1 MFNVDVM
8 QDFSEIVHYEHP
20 GVPLYIR
27 RGQLS
32 AYPNLRALC
41 HWHDDIE
48 LIRVTEGHMQY
59 QIGEKKILLEKGDT
73 LLINARQM
81 HYGFSLNQQDCN
93 FICVLFH
100 PNLLSENR
108 LLHRQFVIP
117 FLEKQD
123 LPFLHFSA
131 DTPDGE
137 IFAGYI
143 DQLLA
148 LKDENAPAYE
158 LAAIG
163 VLHMMWQ
170 KLFPFCTHASSRRSV
185 DYNDISLQKDMVS
198 FIYQHYAERLSLA
211 DIADAGHV
219 CQNKCCSIFRRYLQQ
234 SPIDFLNAYRLE
246 VSCNL
251 LRNTNTSVTDIAL
264 MCGFNHLSYYSKL
277 FQRKYN
283 CTPSAWR
290 KEHAVS

>member
-1 MFNVDVM
+1 MFNVDIM
-8 QDFSEIVHYEHP
+8 QDFSEIVHYDHP

-27 RGQLS
+27 RGKLS
-32 AYPNLRALC
+32 VYPNLRALC

-48 LIRVTEGHMQY
+48 LIRVIEGCMQY
-59 QIGEKKILLEKGDT
+59 QIGEKKILLREGDI

-81 HYGFSLNQQDCN
+81 HYGFSLNQADCA

-100 PNLLSENR
+100 PNLLAENR
-108 LLHRQFVIP
+108 LLHRQFVVP

-123 LPFLHFSA
+123 LAFLHFSA

-137 IFAGYI
+137 ALAAYI
-143 DQLLA
+143 DRLLA

-163 VLHMMWQ
+163 VLHQMWQ
-170 KLFPFCTHASSRRSV
+170 KIYPFCTKTAARPST
-185 DYNDISLQKDMVS
+185 DYNDVSLQKDMVS
-198 FIYQHYAERLSLA
+198 YIYQHYAERLTLA
-211 DIADAGHV
+211 NIASAGHV

-251 LRNTNTSVTDIAL
+251 LRNTDTSITDIAL
-264 MCGFNHLSYYSKL
+264 ACGFNHLSYYSKL
-277 FQRKYN
+277 FQRKYS
-283 CTPSAWR
+283 CTPSVWR
-290 KEHAVS
+290 KKYQSI